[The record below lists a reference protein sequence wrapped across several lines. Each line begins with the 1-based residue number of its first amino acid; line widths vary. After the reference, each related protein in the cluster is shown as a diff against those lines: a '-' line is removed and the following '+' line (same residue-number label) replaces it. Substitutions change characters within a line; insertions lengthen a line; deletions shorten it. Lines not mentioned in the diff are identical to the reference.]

1 MDKQYRF
8 IISGSILVLLTG
20 CGLFS
25 PAQDVDVSDDPVEMP
40 EEPAESVEDMEEV
53 AEERPEEEDP
63 RNEVSFFAVGDNLI
77 HSQIF
82 NYAQTEDGTYD
93 FKPIYM
99 NFADDIQNAD
109 LAFINQESIIG
120 GDNLGFSGFPTF
132 NTPSNLE
139 KINIPFLG
147 DVSVPLPVR
156 MEMKRLLSIV

>member
-20 CGLFS
+20 CCLFS
-25 PAQDVDVSDDPVEMP
+25 PAQDVDVSDDP
-40 EEPAESVEDMEEV
+40 
-53 AEERPEEEDP
+53 
-63 RNEVSFFAVGDNLI
+63 VGDNLI

-120 GDNLGFSGFPTF
+120 GDDLGFSGYPTF
-132 NTPSNLE
+132 NTPSDLE

-147 DVSVPLPVR
+147 DISVPLPAR
-156 MEMKRLLSIV
+156 MEMKRLLSIL

>member
-8 IISGSILVLLTG
+8 IISSSTLVLLTG

-53 AEERPEEEDP
+53 SEEDP

-82 NYAQTEDGTYD
+82 NYAQIEDGTYD

-120 GDNLGFSGFPTF
+120 GDDLGFSGFPTF

-156 MEMKRLLSIV
+156 MEMKRLLSIL